1 MAEEENID
9 LNDKKFLRI
18 KDFKVFLDCLRQG
31 LNIEKL
37 QLNGHD
43 FYKNDKLLLDDFV
56 LNENINNY
64 MDISL

>member
-18 KDFKVFLDCLRQG
+18 KDFKAFLDCLRQG
-31 LNIEKL
+31 LNVEKL

-56 LNENINNY
+56 LNENINSY

>member
-1 MAEEENID
+1 MEETKD
-9 LNDKKFLRI
+9 VNDIKFLRI

-31 LNIEKL
+31 LNVEKL

-43 FYKNDKLLLDDFV
+43 FYENDKLLLDKFII
-56 LNENINNY
+56 NKPINNY